1 MEMQSV
7 LKVQAAL
14 PGWRERL
21 RKIDR
26 LFLAVVVAPSLLS
39 AMYFGLVASDVYVSE
54 SRFVVRSAERQ
65 ANPGIGA
72 LLKGAPFASSLD
84 DTHTVHDFMRSRDAL
99 NGIDG
104 ALPLAKVFGGSGID
118 VLSRFDGLGLDPS
131 REALFRYYQNRVSI
145 ELDGA
150 SGISYLKVNAFNA
163 NDAYRINTLLLEM
176 GEGLIN
182 KLNER
187 ARSDLVKTAGAEVAA
202 AEARVKAAGTALA
215 AYRNKK
221 GVFDPERQSA
231 LQLQLVSKLQDELIA
246 ARTQR
251 DQLRSLAPENPQL
264 PGLNRRVKALQDEL
278 DGQMSV
284 VAGGSQ
290 SLSQASAD
298 YERLA
303 LERTFAEKQLAVAMA
318 SLEQA
323 RNEVQRK
330 QLYLERIVQPHK
342 PDSAVLPRRIRSIG
356 ATFLMG
362 LVVWGILS
370 MLIAGVREH
379 ED

>member
-1 MEMQSV
+1 
-7 LKVQAAL
+7 
-14 PGWRERL
+14 
-21 RKIDR
+21 
-26 LFLAVVVAPSLLS
+26 
-39 AMYFGLVASDVYVSE
+39 
-54 SRFVVRSAERQ
+54 
-65 ANPGIGA
+65 
-72 LLKGAPFASSLD
+72 
-84 DTHTVHDFMRSRDAL
+84 
-99 NGIDG
+99 
-104 ALPLAKVFGGSGID
+104 
-118 VLSRFDGLGLDPS
+118 LSRFDGLRFDHS

-163 NDAYRINTLLLEM
+163 NDAYQINSLLLEL

-187 ARSDLVKTAGAEVAA
+187 ARSDLIKTAGVEVEA
-202 AEARVKAAGTALA
+202 AELRVKEAGAALA

-264 PGLNRRVKALQDEL
+264 PGLNRRVKSLQDEL

-284 VAGGSQ
+284 VAGGNQ
-290 SLSQASAD
+290 SLSLASAE

-303 LERTFAEKQLAVAMA
+303 LERTFAEKQLGVAMA

-323 RNEVQRK
+323 RNEAQRK

-342 PDSAVLPRRIRSIG
+342 PDSPLLPRRARNIG

-362 LVVWGILS
+362 MVLWGILS
-370 MLIAGVREH
+370 MLIAGIREH

>member
-1 MEMQSV
+1 MQSV
-7 LKVQAAL
+7 LKVQAVA
-14 PGWRERL
+14 PGWRNRL

-26 LFLAVVVAPSLLS
+26 LFLAVVAVPTLLS
-39 AMYFGLVASDVYVSE
+39 SIYFGLVASDVFVSE

-65 ANPGIGA
+65 TNPGIGA
-72 LLKGAPFASSLD
+72 FLKGGPFASSLD
-84 DTHTVHDFMRSRDAL
+84 DTYTVHDFMRSRDAL
-99 NGIDG
+99 NGIDA
-104 ALPLAKVFGGSGID
+104 ALPLTKVFGASSID
-118 VLSRFDGLGLDPS
+118 AFSRFDGLRLDHS
-131 REALFRYYQNRVSI
+131 RESLFRYYQNRVTI

-163 NDAYRINTLLLEM
+163 SDAYQINSLLLDM
-176 GEGLIN
+176 GEGLVN

-187 ARSDLVKTAGAEVAA
+187 ARSDLIQTASAEVDA
-202 AEARVKAAGTALA
+202 AESRVKAAGASLA

-251 DQLRSLAPENPQL
+251 DQLRGLAPENPQL
-264 PGLNRRVKALQDEL
+264 PGLNRRVKALQEEL
-278 DGQMSV
+278 DGQMSA
-284 VAGGSQ
+284 VAGGNQ
-290 SLSQASAD
+290 SLSLASAE

-303 LERTFAEKQLAVAMA
+303 LERTFAEKQLGVAMA

-323 RNEVQRK
+323 RNEAQRK

-342 PDSAVLPRRIRSIG
+342 PDSPLLPRRARNIG

-362 LVVWGILS
+362 LIAWGILS